1 MSIIYLPL
9 SEVNFDFKEA
19 QLIAVQVPCVATPY
33 PKAYDDIFSYQLI
46 TNDPGT
52 IKIVKDREG
61 KKCVAMYCQIN
72 NGPPYDPDPSMSE
85 DGGDIFTQDTSEDRE
100 EYFRLC
106 LDRIMNIKKIKSIAF
121 PYGIGCSV
129 TRKGGF
135 RENDWKTYEKSI
147 QEFATINEHIQVY
160 IYGKIYTKRDVS
172 FVIHTSPLSLDNKD
186 NNDKG
191 DNNDNKDDVCK
202 KATLS
207 LPIKEG
213 ISVQVK
219 IHEQHAD
226 YKDGLSLIILFWM
239 GRYTALGWGDFFSQ
253 IFKTPNSEYKESI
266 ITKIDNFL
274 KEDALTHEIFPAPN
288 EVFNAFTYVPLKDI
302 HVVIIGQDC
311 YHTPGA
317 AMGLAFSHNDG
328 YGKVQPSLQ
337 NIHKELIRD
346 GYKVDTKSGSLV
358 KWAEQGVFLI
368 NTALTVRKGEPNSH
382 SKVWQDFSK
391 EMFEYLTIRS
401 SHLVVIMWGSY
412 AQKFESIFKKGPPG
426 CKRIMLKSVHPSPMS
441 VHLGFENS
449 KPFSKTNALLK
460 KWGLKEIDWNLG

>member
-9 SEVNFDFKEA
+9 SEVNFEFDDV
-19 QLIAVQVPCVATPY
+19 QLIAVQVACVSTPY
-33 PKAYDDIFSYQLI
+33 PKSYDDIFSYELI

-72 NGPPYDPDPSMSE
+72 NGTPYDPDPSISDDEE
-85 DGGDIFTQDTSEDRE
+85 DFFTQDTISDRVQ
-100 EYFRLC
+100 YFTNC
-106 LDRIMNIKKIKSIAF
+106 LERISHMVKLKSIAF
-121 PYGIGCSV
+121 PYGIGCSR
-129 TRKGGF
+129 TRKG
-135 RENDWKTYEKSI
+135 EIPNDDWKVYENLI
-147 QEFATINEHIQVY
+147 QKFAENNEHIQVY
-160 IYGKIYTKRDVS
+160 IYGKIY
-172 FVIHTSPLSLDNKD
+172 DNPITEKVK
-186 NNDKG
+186 NNT
-191 DNNDNKDDVCK
+191 NAVHV
-202 KATLS
+202 
-207 LPIKEG
+207 P
-213 ISVQVK
+213 
-219 IHEQHAD
+219 IHEQRTD

-239 GRYTALGWGDFFSQ
+239 GRFTALGWGDFFSQ
-253 IFKTPNSEYKESI
+253 IFKTPNSQYKESV

-274 KEDALTHEIFPAPN
+274 KEDALTHEIFPLPN
-288 EVFNAFTYVPLKDI
+288 DVFNAFTYTPLKDI

-346 GYKVDTKSGSLV
+346 GYKVDTNSGSLV

-382 SKVWQDFSK
+382 SSVWQEFSK
-391 EMFEYLTIRS
+391 NMFEYLTINS

-412 AQKFESIFKKGPPG
+412 AQKFEPIFKKGPPG

-449 KPFSKTNALLK
+449 KPFSKTNIALK
-460 KWGLKEIDWNLG
+460 SWGLKEIDWNL

>member
-9 SEVNFDFKEA
+9 SEVNFAFDV
-19 QLIAVQVPCVATPY
+19 QLIAVQVSCVSTPY
-33 PKAYDDIFSYQLI
+33 PKAYDDVFSYQLI
-46 TNDPGT
+46 TNEPGT
-52 IKIVKDREG
+52 IKVVKDREG

-72 NGPPYDPDPSMSE
+72 NGTPHDPDSMSE
-85 DGGDIFTQDTSEDRE
+85 DGDNSEQDFFINDTSEDRE

-121 PYGIGCSV
+121 PYGIGCSL
-129 TRKGGF
+129 TRKGEF
-135 RENDWKTYEKSI
+135 LNDDWKTYEKLI
-147 QEFATINEHIQVY
+147 QEFAKINEHIQVY
-160 IYGKIYTKRDVS
+160 IYGKIY
-172 FVIHTSPLSLDNKD
+172 DNS
-186 NNDKG
+186 
-191 DNNDNKDDVCK
+191 V
-202 KATLS
+202 
-207 LPIKEG
+207 
-213 ISVQVK
+213 ISVAEKVK
-219 IHEQHAD
+219 NNTNIVPIHEKPVD

-239 GRYTALGWGDFFSQ
+239 GRYTELGWGDFFNQ

-274 KEDALTHEIFPAPN
+274 KEDSLTHEIFPSPN
-288 EVFNAFTYVPLKDI
+288 EVFNAFTYTPLKDI

-328 YGKVQPSLQ
+328 YKDHKNNNKIQPSLQ

-382 SKVWQDFSK
+382 SSVWQEFSK
-391 EMFEYLTIRS
+391 NMFEYLTSHS

-412 AQKFESIFKKGPPG
+412 AQKFESILKKGPPG

-449 KPFSKTNALLK
+449 KPFSKTNAALK
-460 KWGLKEIDWNLG
+460 GWGLKEIDWNLNGS